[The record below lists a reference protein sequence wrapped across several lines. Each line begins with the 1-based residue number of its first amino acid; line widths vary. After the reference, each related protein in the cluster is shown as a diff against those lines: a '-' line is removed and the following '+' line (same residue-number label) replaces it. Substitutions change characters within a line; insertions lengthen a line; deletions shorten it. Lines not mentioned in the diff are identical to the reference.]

1 MPAKSKFAKKPQY
14 TEIFLPRGSTFMLF
28 IGITLMLVVY
38 FLASHYS
45 NGFIE
50 AEGYSAFE
58 GTQDNP
64 LIKLTYFVPWSSWI
78 DRALDFAM
86 WGVIAAAFFVIA
98 WSISATRTTFTN
110 HRLVEGFEN
119 FKEQKTQWRKNFMF
133 AIILKTV
140 LVFIILYLV
149 STIMFKIIPALSIAV
164 FTIIY
169 YLDVPGVA
177 QILLRCFFLFLA
189 LSGVAVSVRMF
200 RHINAA

>member
-1 MPAKSKFAKKPQY
+1 MGSKSKFAKKQHY
-14 TEIFLPRGSTFMLF
+14 TDIFLPKGSTFMA
-28 IGITLMLVVY
+28 IGGITLMLVIY

-50 AEGYSAFE
+50 AEGYSAFD
-58 GTQDNP
+58 GAQNNP
-64 LIKLTYFVPWSSWI
+64 LIRVIYFVPWASWI

-119 FKEQKTQWRKNFMF
+119 FKDQKAQWRKNFMF
-133 AIILKTV
+133 AMILRVV
-140 LVFIILYLV
+140 LIFIIIYLV
-149 STIMFKIIPALSIAV
+149 STIIFKIIPGLSLAV

-169 YLDVPGVA
+169 YLDFPGVV
-177 QILLRCFFLFLA
+177 QILLNCVYMFLA
-189 LSGVAVSVRMF
+189 LSGVAMAIKMF
-200 RHINAA
+200 RHINTL